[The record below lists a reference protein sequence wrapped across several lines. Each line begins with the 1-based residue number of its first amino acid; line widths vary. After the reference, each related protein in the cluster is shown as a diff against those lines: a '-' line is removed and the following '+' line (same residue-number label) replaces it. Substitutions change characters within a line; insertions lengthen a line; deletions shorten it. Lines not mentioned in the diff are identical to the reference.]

1 MTASDSGHKPHLLV
15 LTSTYPRWA
24 GDPEPGF
31 VHELAKR
38 LADAFEVTVLGPH
51 AAGAVAEE
59 ELEGVR
65 ILRFRYAPSRMET
78 LVNDGGMIANLRRAP
93 WKWLLVPVFILG
105 LAWRTWRVVRRERPD
120 AIHAH
125 WLLPQGLVVAL
136 LGLLDRAIPPFVVT
150 SHGADLFA
158 LRAGPLRA
166 LKRLVAHR
174 AAAVTVVSA
183 GMRDELARIGV
194 PPAKIAVR
202 PMGVD
207 MQALFTPD
215 PVVERS
221 SDELLFVGRL
231 VGKKG
236 LRHLIDAMPTILA
249 ARPSTFLTVAGFGPE
264 EDERKQQATR
274 LGLQHAVRFV
284 GPVQQSALPALYR
297 RAALFVA
304 PFVRD
309 ASGDQE
315 GLGLVVVEAVACG
328 CPVVVSDLP
337 ASRDLVEERVRPG
350 DPAALAA
357 CILAMLASDPLDREA
372 QSSRLRVSMAQKF
385 AWQPVAAGYVGLF
398 ERILAEADAGG
409 RQDARSSSD
418 SS

>member
-1 MTASDSGHKPHLLV
+1 MTASVNRKPRLLV

-38 LADAFEVTVLGPH
+38 LSGYEVTVLGPH
-51 AAGAVAEE
+51 AAGAATEE

-65 ILRFRYAPSRMET
+65 VLRFRYAPSGMET

-93 WKWLLVPVFILG
+93 WKWLLVPGFLLG
-105 LAWRTWRVVRRERPD
+105 LAWRTWRMARRERPD
-120 AIHAH
+120 LIHAH

-136 LGLLDRAIPPFVVT
+136 LGRLDQAMPPFVVT

-158 LRAGPLRA
+158 LRAGPLQA
-166 LKRLVAHR
+166 LKRLVGHR
-174 AAAVTVVSA
+174 AAGITVVSA
-183 GMRDELARIGV
+183 GMRDELTGIGV

-207 MQALFTPD
+207 MQDRFTPD
-215 PVVERS
+215 PEVERS
-221 SDELLFVGRL
+221 SNELLFVGRL

-236 LRHLIDAMPTILA
+236 LRHLIDAMPAILA

-264 EDERKQQATR
+264 EDARRQQASG
-274 LGLQHAVRFV
+274 LGVQHAVRFV
-284 GPVQQSALPALYR
+284 GPVSQAALPALYR

-304 PFVRD
+304 PFVQD

-350 DPAALAA
+350 DPVALAE
-357 CILAMLASDPLDREA
+357 CILAMLASDPRDRQA
-372 QSSRLRVSMAQKF
+372 RSSRLRDAMALKF
-385 AWQPVAAGYVGLF
+385 AWQPVAAGYEELFKRVLADVG
-398 ERILAEADAGG
+398 AGS